1 MEKHLEKARTL
12 IEALPYIRRFY
23 GKTIVVKYGGSIEG
37 KELENFAHDLV
48 LMRYV
53 GMYPVVVHGG
63 GPQIGMLL
71 RRLGKESRFVAGLRV
86 TDEET
91 MEVAQMVLVGKV
103 NKDIVSSINTHGGV
117 AVGLSGLDGKVIMAR
132 KLDVSKVA
140 LEAEDPEGD
149 TTDLGMVG
157 EVERVNTSLL
167 QVLEEKGFI
176 PVVAPIG
183 FDDQGRAY
191 NINADHAA
199 AKIAGA
205 LRAEKLVILT
215 DVEGVLDGDGNLLS
229 SIHEKD
235 ARELMEKEV
244 ISSGM
249 IPKVLCAID
258 ALNEGVRK
266 VHIIDGRVERAIILE
281 IFTDAGIGTEILL

>member
-1 MEKHLEKARTL
+1 MDKHLEKARTL

-71 RRLGKESRFVAGLRV
+71 RRLGKESKFVAGLRV

-117 AVGLSGLDGKVIMAR
+117 AVGLSGQDGKVIMAR
-132 KLDVSKVA
+132 KLDVSKVP
-140 LEAEDPEGD
+140 LEADDPDGD
-149 TTDLGMVG
+149 TDLGMVG

-167 QVLEEKGFI
+167 ETLEEKGFI
-176 PVVAPIG
+176 PVIAPIG
-183 FDDQGRAY
+183 FDEQGRAY

-215 DVEGVLDGDGNLLS
+215 DVEGILDGEGNLLS

-235 ARELMEKEV
+235 ARELIEKEV

-258 ALNEGVRK
+258 ALNEGVGK